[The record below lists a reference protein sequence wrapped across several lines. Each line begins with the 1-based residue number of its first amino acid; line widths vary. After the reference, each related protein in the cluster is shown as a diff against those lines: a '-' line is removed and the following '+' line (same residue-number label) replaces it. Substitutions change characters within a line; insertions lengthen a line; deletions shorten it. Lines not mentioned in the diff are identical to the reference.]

1 MENINKTPATPESV
15 WEILMEN
22 ARQMEKSRAEADR
35 RDAEADKRNAEADKR
50 NAEADKRNAEADKRS
65 AEADKRSAE
74 TSRQIKELKEMIGGM
89 ANSNGMFAEEFFFNA
104 IDNSDKKLFGEQFH
118 ECISSV
124 KRYNKGKQKRSEQD
138 VLLVNCNSVAIVE
151 VKYKA
156 RKEDIQK
163 LIDRPPVFKVLYP
176 EYQTHRI
183 YLGLAAMSFDAGVED
198 ETIKNGIAIIKQV
211 GDTIVISDENLKV
224 F

>member
-22 ARQMEKSRAEADR
+22 ARQMEKSRADYDR
-35 RDAEADKRNAEADKR
+35 RNAEADRR
-50 NAEADKRNAEADKRS
+50 NAETD
-65 AEADKRSAE
+65 
-74 TSRQIKELKEMIGGM
+74 RQIKELKEMIGGM

-124 KRYNKGKQKRSEQD
+124 KRYNKGKQKKSEQD
-138 VLLVNCNSVAIVE
+138 VLLVNGNSVAIVE

-176 EYQTHRI
+176 EYQSHRI
-183 YLGLAAMSFDAGVED
+183 YLGLAAMSFDTGVED
-198 ETIKNGIAIIKQV
+198 ETVKNGIAIIKQV
-211 GDTIVISDENLKV
+211 GDTVVISDENLKV

>member
-22 ARQMEKSRAEADR
+22 ARQMEKSRADYDR
-35 RDAEADKRNAEADKR
+35 RNAEADRR
-50 NAEADKRNAEADKRS
+50 NAETD
-65 AEADKRSAE
+65 
-74 TSRQIKELKEMIGGM
+74 RQIKELKEMIGGM

-124 KRYNKGKQKRSEQD
+124 KRYNKGKQKKSEQD
-138 VLLVNCNSVAIVE
+138 VLLVNGNSVAIVE

-176 EYQTHRI
+176 EYQSHRI
-183 YLGLAAMSFDAGVED
+183 YLGLAAMSFDTGVED
-198 ETIKNGIAIIKQV
+198 ETVKNGIAIIKQV
-211 GDTIVISDENLKV
+211 GDTVVISDENLKI

>member
-22 ARQMEKSRAEADR
+22 ARQMEKSRADYDR
-35 RDAEADKRNAEADKR
+35 RNAEADRR
-50 NAEADKRNAEADKRS
+50 NAETD
-65 AEADKRSAE
+65 
-74 TSRQIKELKEMIGGM
+74 RQIKELKEMIGGM

-104 IDNSDKKLFGEQFH
+104 IDTSDKKLFGEQFH

-124 KRYNKGKQKRSEQD
+124 KRYNKGKQKKSEQD
-138 VLLVNCNSVAIVE
+138 VLLVNGNSVAIVE

-176 EYQTHRI
+176 EYQSHRI
-183 YLGLAAMSFDAGVED
+183 YLGLAAMSFDTGVED
-198 ETIKNGIAIIKQV
+198 ETVKNGIAIIKQV
-211 GDTIVISDENLKV
+211 GDTVVISDENLKV